1 MSHDVISLFEP
12 VCHLHREG
20 ICPSYITASVFIC
33 VSHACPNSAS
43 RWAHRHL
50 RKATWGDWG
59 GKGKPTSSHTT
70 PLGLLARHSWTDRPA
85 QGRSSS
91 LYSEIKGL
99 PMFAF
104 EIQISHVWC
113 LGSLFLVFRLGVP
126 MSTFGHDI
134 HFWAGDSAYRFLWVR
149 CEIRFFVHLGSTS
162 RHIFGCVFSAPFL
175 AILCWQSSAGF
186 GRLLQTSAG
195 LSRAR
200 QSSAELG
207 RARQGSAGF
216 GRLREASAG
225 PDRARQGSAGL
236 GRVRQSSAELGKLRQ
251 ASAGFGRARQGST
264 ELGRAWHASAVF
276 GRARQG
282 SAELGRARQASAEL
296 GKARQGSAELGRAR
310 QSSTELGRA
319 RQGSAEPKLGRARQG
334 FGRASAGLGR
344 ARQGSAE
351 LGRAR
356 QTSAVLGR
364 LRQGSA
370 GLGRASAGLGRARQS
385 SLSYF

>member
-1 MSHDVISLFEP
+1 MGRL
-12 VCHLHREG
+12 G
-20 ICPSYITASVFIC
+20 
-33 VSHACPNSAS
+33 
-43 RWAHRHL
+43 
-50 RKATWGDWG
+50 G

-162 RHIFGCVFSAPFL
+162 RHIFGCVFCTIFGNLMLAELGRFRQASAD
-175 AILCWQSSAGF
+175 F
-186 GRLLQTSAG
+186 GRAQQG
-195 LSRAR
+195 
-200 QSSAELG
+200 SAELG
-207 RARQGSAGF
+207 RARQS
-216 GRLREASAG
+216 
-225 PDRARQGSAGL
+225 SAGL
-236 GRVRQSSAELGKLRQ
+236 CRLRQ
-251 ASAGFGRARQGST
+251 ASGGFSRARQGST
-264 ELGRAWHASAVF
+264 GL

-282 SAELGRARQASAEL
+282 SAELGRARQASA
-296 GKARQGSAELGRAR
+296 
-310 QSSTELGRA
+310 
-319 RQGSAEPKLGRARQG
+319 G
-334 FGRASAGLGR
+334 F
-344 ARQGSAE
+344 
-351 LGRAR
+351 
-356 QTSAVLGR
+356 GR

-370 GLGRASAGLGRARQS
+370 GLDRARQSLACFGSLRQSSAGLGRARQS
-385 SLSYF
+385 SAGFGRARQGSAGLG